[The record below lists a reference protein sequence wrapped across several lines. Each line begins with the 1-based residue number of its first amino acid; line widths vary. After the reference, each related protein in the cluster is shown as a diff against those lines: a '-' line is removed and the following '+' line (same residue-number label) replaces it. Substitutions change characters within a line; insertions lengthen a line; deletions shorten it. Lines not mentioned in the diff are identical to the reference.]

1 MSHKIRALET
11 LVDFLNEQNVW
22 RVKELTTLK
31 AEISR
36 ATDKTQVTLIRAALP
51 ILYAHWEGYIKTSSE
66 AYLDYVSSYVASQRL
81 TTKNLSPVFVA
92 LPLWKEIIQSDAPI
106 KFLPFSQKLAPYL
119 AKHDH
124 RIKIPSTNTVN
135 SESNL
140 NSQVL
145 REICCITGID
155 YKEFETK
162 EKLIDERL
170 LGTRNRIA
178 HGERRDLTTTDYNDL
193 HMQIVELLQL
203 FKNLISNAA
212 SGKAFLLS

>member
-1 MSHKIRALET
+1 MSNKIRSLEM

-22 RVKELTTLK
+22 RLKELATLK

-66 AYLDYVSSYVASQRL
+66 AYLDYVSSYVSSQRV
-81 TTKNLSPVFVA
+81 TSKNLSPIFVA
-92 LPLWKEIIQSDAPI
+92 LPLWKEMIQSDAPM
-106 KFLPFSQKLAPYL
+106 KFLPFSQKLTPYL

-140 NSQVL
+140 NSNIL
-145 REICCITGID
+145 REICCIIGID
-155 YKEFETK
+155 YKKFETK

-178 HGERRDLTTTDYNDL
+178 HGERRDLTATDYNDL
-193 HMQIVELLQL
+193 HMQIVDLLQL
-203 FKNLISNAA
+203 FKNLVSNAA